1 MSTVRFYNLG
11 SASSSLA
18 AQTAINAILTAQE
31 AAGNELVGPPIVH
44 TLQDADGDVTG
55 SLSLTFAPA
64 GATSSRGAVS
74 LCYDYPENDTIQTD
88 VQALIDA
95 NEEIGLR
102 LIGGP
107 VSAIVGKGPTS
118 NRVLIMFFGLS
129 PETAARDLEAKSQM
143 GYATSQVDVI
153 ISAHGSGSTITN
165 YRAALAASSVCFGG
179 ASKQI
184 AAITDQNLIGWSNYI
199 GLDGEAGPVLSAD
212 GKELS
217 GLLLAINDGGTAKF
231 VALASDEADAS
242 ASVLPTKAEAVA
254 ALTAAF
260 EDWTGEAWIIDLFKV
275 TRVAVDTVTL
285 VPAASAGAANAALA
299 KIYQRSLAGALS
311 FNG

>member
-31 AAGNELVGPPIVH
+31 AAGNELVGAPLVH

-64 GATSSRGAVS
+64 GAAVSRGAVS
-74 LCYDYPENDTIQTD
+74 LCYDYPENDTIEAN

-95 NEEIGLR
+95 NEAIGLR

-118 NRVLIMFFGLS
+118 NRVLILFFGLS
-129 PETAARDLEAKSQM
+129 PETTARDLEAKGQM

-153 ISAHGSGSTITN
+153 ISAHGSGSTTTN
-165 YRAALAASSVCFGG
+165 YRAAFAASSYRFGD
-179 ASKQI
+179 AYKNV
-184 AAITDQNLIGWSNYI
+184 AANTDQNLIGWANYI
-199 GLDGEAGPVLSAD
+199 GLDGEAGPTLSAD
-212 GKELS
+212 GKELT
-217 GLLLAINDGGTAKF
+217 GLVVAINDGGTAKL
-231 VALASDEADAS
+231 VVVSSDEADAS
-242 ASVLPTKAEAVA
+242 ASVAPTKDEAA
-254 ALTAAF
+254 SAIAAAF
-260 EDWTGEAWIIDLFKV
+260 EDWTGEAWIVDVFKV

-285 VPAASAGAANAALA
+285 VPAASAGATNAALA
-299 KIYQRSLAGALS
+299 KIYQRTLAGALS